1 MRRFVTPLDIDG
13 MGGVGMWTTATG
25 PPSDTGADNYGR
37 VQFFGYNR
45 PAGVAGAINI
55 TQGNN
60 YGAIGYGTWN
70 DGTLTPWQAGTTYQP
85 DVTNNPFHGYEF
97 SKLPNL
103 FQVAGAV
110 ADGTNP
116 NVPLAGGM
124 PIDQNQ
130 NPTYTAYPDAFNT
143 YDNKVNSSRRL
154 SLVNEADEMNLY
166 APNPLLDSPYGPS
179 DLEWLYRQA
188 DVDGV
193 SLTSRLSQLA
203 PVSFTNT
210 IDGQRRRRLY
220 ALDSWESNSF
230 VWANDNPGAPGL
242 PNGTGVFAN
251 NSWFTPTQSPTFS
264 VLGANPNFFN
274 SPNVLPTPS
283 LAHRDKKIN
292 LNYPLPVSNDCNEP
306 IRQKWISD
314 TYHLLKSVL
323 PPTSVDSPE
332 ELAQLSQ
339 FVINIIDFRDPDAT
353 MTHWQNPDVFITP
366 STSPVANPTLSLRVD
381 RRQQCLARP
390 VRDGI
395 QPGGDQRGTRLWL
408 PEPEDRGSQFG
419 SIHQPHLHRA
429 GQHADRLLQPH
440 VRLHQQHRANWQD

>member
-1 MRRFVTPLDIDG
+1 MNGDDNIVYGSWPGGTGPGIAYYLPNGIADGADTLFPNPSNIPLVQRTTPPVAGRWGESASVPGVPFNTPSGTPAGLIQPNYDNPVRAGYSFDITDLLNNLGYANTPFPRDAADDNFNAFDVFPARLTGEIGDLDFYDAAGALLLPVERMRRFVTPLDIDG
-13 MGGVGMWTTATG
+13 TGGVGMWTTATG
-25 PPSDTGADNYGR
+25 PPSDTGADNFGR
-37 VQFFGYNR
+37 VQFFRYYR

-55 TQGNN
+55 TQSNN

-70 DGTLTPWQAGTTYQP
+70 DGTLTPWQAGTTYLP

-203 PVSFTNT
+203 PISFTNT
-210 IDGQRRRRLY
+210 IDGQRRRRLF
-220 ALDSWESNSF
+220 ALDSWETNSF
-230 VWANDNPGAPGL
+230 VWANDNPGSGP
-242 PNGTGVFAN
+242 PER
-251 NSWFTPTQSPTFS
+251 
-264 VLGANPNFFN
+264 
-274 SPNVLPTPS
+274 
-283 LAHRDKKIN
+283 HR
-292 LNYPLPVSNDCNEP
+292 
-306 IRQKWISD
+306 R
-314 TYHLLKSVL
+314 
-323 PPTSVDSPE
+323 
-332 ELAQLSQ
+332 
-339 FVINIIDFRDPDAT
+339 
-353 MTHWQNPDVFITP
+353 
-366 STSPVANPTLSLRVD
+366 LR
-381 RRQQCLARP
+381 P
-390 VRDGI
+390 
-395 QPGGDQRGTRLWL
+395 
-408 PEPEDRGSQFG
+408 
-419 SIHQPHLHRA
+419 
-429 GQHADRLLQPH
+429 
-440 VRLHQQHRANWQD
+440 